1 MARSRTSLARV
12 RRLPRRLWTLLFLKI
27 TDVVYVLDM
36 KDYRAPKTTPPTGDV
51 AVKPLVGGD
60 HARLADAF
68 GEVKAGELVNRL
80 KTCFGVIGTVRGSVV
95 GYSWMTDK
103 PRTGEGDPPFFYDVA
118 PKIGWFYFF
127 DTFVDPAARGL
138 GLATSLKRGLIEEVK
153 RRGGHYCV
161 ATHEE
166 RNVAVIHVSE
176 KLGFKLRG
184 KMHYKRVFGSASK
197 DLSGL
202 PEGVRP

>member
-1 MARSRTSLARV
+1 MAASRTNWARV
-12 RRLPRRLWTLLFLKI
+12 RRLLRRLWAFVFLKI
-27 TDVVYVLDM
+27 TDVIFVLDM
-36 KDYRAPKTTPPTGDV
+36 KDYRAAKTKAKTGV
-51 AVKPLVGGD
+51 EVKPLSEGD

-68 GEVKAGELVNRL
+68 GEVKAGDLITRL
-80 KTCFGVIGTVRGSVV
+80 TTCYGVICYLHGQVA

-103 PRTGEGDPPFFYDVA
+103 PRAHEGEAPFFYDVA

-127 DTFVDPAARGL
+127 DTFVDHSYRGL
-138 GLATSLKRGLIEEVK
+138 GFATLLKRGLIDEVK
-153 RRGGHYCV
+153 RRGGHFCV

-166 RNVAVIHVSE
+166 TNATVIHVSE

-184 KMHYKRVFGSASK
+184 KMHYRRVLGSATK